1 MTKLLSGEKLGQ
13 FLTGVVPDSVVEIQK
28 DSVVLKPEFIAMAC
42 KHLKDDSEFA
52 MDYLVSITCVDY
64 LECFELIYHIV
75 SISFNHSSV
84 LRTRIFSRDE
94 PALPSVVGVWLG
106 ADFQERE
113 IWDLMGIKFLGH
125 PNLKRILTWEGFDGH
140 PLQKTHLGG

>member
-13 FLTGVVPDSVVEIQK
+13 FLKDAVPGSLCEIQDQSVV
-28 DSVVLKPEFIAMAC
+28 VNPEFIATSC
-42 KHLKDDSEFA
+42 QNLKADLEFA
-52 MDYLVSITCVDY
+52 MNYLVSITCVDY
-64 LECFELIYHIV
+64 LECFEIIYHMT
-75 SISFNHSSV
+75 SISLNQSGV

-94 PALPSVVGVWLG
+94 PQLPSVVEVWRG

-113 IWDLMGIKFLGH
+113 IWDLMGIKFRGH